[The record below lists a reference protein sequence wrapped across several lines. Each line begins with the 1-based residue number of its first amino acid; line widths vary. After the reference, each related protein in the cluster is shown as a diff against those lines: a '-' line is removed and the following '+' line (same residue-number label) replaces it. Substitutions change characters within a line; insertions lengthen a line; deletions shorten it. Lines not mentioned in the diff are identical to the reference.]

1 VGDVQCLCLW
11 IAWLRIWNLGFRVR
25 GLPRHSVGMVV
36 SSCVRQQERVEAE
49 REREVGKERGNE
61 GERDGK
67 ICHLLKIV
75 QVLLGERLPH
85 GVCGRILR
93 EGCDGCNAPLRAR
106 LGGTCVLCLQAR
118 AVLVYST
125 CGGKKNRKYL

>member
-1 VGDVQCLCLW
+1 MGDVQCLCLW

-49 REREVGKERGNE
+49 HEREVGKERGNE

-67 ICHLLKIV
+67 ICH
-75 QVLLGERLPH
+75 
-85 GVCGRILR
+85 
-93 EGCDGCNAPLRAR
+93 
-106 LGGTCVLCLQAR
+106 
-118 AVLVYST
+118 
-125 CGGKKNRKYL
+125 